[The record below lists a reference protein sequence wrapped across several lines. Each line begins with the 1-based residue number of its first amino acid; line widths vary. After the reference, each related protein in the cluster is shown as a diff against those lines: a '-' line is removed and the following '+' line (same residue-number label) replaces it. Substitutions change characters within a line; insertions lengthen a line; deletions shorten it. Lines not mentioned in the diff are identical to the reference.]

1 MDRIFPNEG
10 DFASSSSKLASYL
23 PSWFGPQTKPD
34 SKNVGPFF
42 CPDESHN
49 TTGMGTQ
56 LKPGDSVVRLEFDGD
71 EGRSGVYHIDCGLHT
86 AHSTFDATGSPT
98 KSFRRVN
105 IAFGNIDASG
115 NFENGYP
122 DGQTLTTNMGSNKY
136 LFNEKFRD
144 YTENCPGYS
153 QWPEETFDKYVNKLF
168 NAEPSDVQEHS
179 PEPPQRPP
187 QELTKSS
194 VGGLKRRNRYAADG
208 D

>member
-10 DFASSSSKLASYL
+10 DFASSFSKLASYL

-49 TTGMGTQ
+49 TTGMGPQ
-56 LKPGDSVVRLEFDGD
+56 LTPGNSVVRLQFDGD
-71 EGRSGVYHIDCGLHT
+71 ESPSGVYHIDCGLRT

-105 IAFGNIDASG
+105 IAFGNIDANG
-115 NFENGYP
+115 NFENGFP
-122 DGQTLTTNMGSNKY
+122 NGETLTTDMGGHKY
-136 LFNEKFRD
+136 IFNENFRD
-144 YTENCPGYS
+144 YTAYCPGYS
-153 QWPEETFDKYVNKLF
+153 QWPEETFNKYVNSLF
-168 NAEPSDVQEHS
+168 NATPSDLQEHN
-179 PEPPQRPP
+179 PEPPQLPP
-187 QELTKSS
+187 QELPENSL
-194 VGGLKRRNRYAADG
+194 GGLSRRKGYVADG